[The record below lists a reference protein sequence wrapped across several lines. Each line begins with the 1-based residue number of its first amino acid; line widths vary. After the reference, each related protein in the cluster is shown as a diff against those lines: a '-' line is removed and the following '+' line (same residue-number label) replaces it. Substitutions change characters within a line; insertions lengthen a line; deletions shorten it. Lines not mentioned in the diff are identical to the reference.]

1 MMLRHLVIV
10 IIVAAAFAAAFSHVG
25 ARGLPPQ
32 SVIQATRLSEASNR
46 LSLANLLTGLF
57 LTKEQ
62 LSELAE
68 ISEQADKLRLKHLN
82 SATETMAKARQSYE
96 ELVSHV
102 LKAEAASPVID
113 KPDEKARQKAVDY
126 EHKLKKLKANFNK
139 ELLALQQQATSA
151 LTPAQLR
158 VIATF
163 SPCIV
168 PPKSLTDPVRVGQAQ
183 GTETVERIVDLLRRA
198 PQKLYDKEVKRIV
211 DLALKQFEKKGALRP
226 VARQAWKREMLAH
239 LTRIRAM
246 DDVEYALEGA
256 QKAQDLLLYDES
268 KESSYMDRWQPN
280 NVGRYLLCQGAA
292 TVFKGFS
299 GGTKPSSVENSKASI
314 DPRIKKS
321 LSEWGNAAKPMAE
334 ALKKMG
340 KLPPWVEGEK
350 RNIEKLMKK
359 KEHAQALTRLKNA
372 CNRLAQISPIE
383 TTLVWHR
390 CRVAEKVRQRGLE
403 AVFTNNKLN
412 LFGLPALAERAKKE
426 LKQGKKKQVIATIK
440 EIETLVEEF
449 RAIE

>member
-1 MMLRHLVIV
+1 MRARHLIIV
-10 IIVAAAFAAAFSHVG
+10 IFVAAAFAAAFSPLG

-62 LSELAE
+62 LSELVK
-68 ISEQADKLRLKHLN
+68 ISEQGDKLRIEHLN
-82 SATETMAKARQSYE
+82 SATQTMAKARRSYE
-96 ELVSHV
+96 ELISHV
-102 LKAEAASPVID
+102 LQAEAASPVID
-113 KPDEKARQKAVDY
+113 EPHEKARKKAVDY
-126 EHKLKKLKANFNK
+126 EHKLKELKANFNK
-139 ELLALQQQATSA
+139 ELLALQEKASDL

-211 DLALKQFEKKGALRP
+211 ELALKQFEKKGALRP
-226 VARQAWKREMLAH
+226 DAREAWKREMLAH

-246 DDVEYALEGA
+246 DDVEYALDGA

-268 KESSYMDRWQPN
+268 KKSSYMDRWQPN
-280 NVGRYLLCQGAA
+280 NVGRYLLCQGAS
-292 TVFKGFS
+292 TVFKSFK
-299 GGTKPSSVENSKASI
+299 GGAKASSVAGSKASI

-321 LSEWGNAAKPMAE
+321 LTEWGSAAKPMAE
-334 ALKKMG
+334 ALQKMG

-350 RNIEKLMKK
+350 KKIEEFMKK
-359 KEHAQALTRLKNA
+359 KEHSQALTRLRNA

-383 TTLVWHR
+383 KTLVWHR

-440 EIETLVEEF
+440 EIEKLVEEF
-449 RAIE
+449 RPIE